1 MRQKSRNGFPFKLH
15 ITWRWTSAGDLA
27 ARSSRSKLR
36 ENSGGS
42 VASRRR
48 IALPGVPD
56 VRGVLGSSM
65 MLLSCESVPS
75 DDKDDDLA
83 VSTDSEKKLCSR
95 FALLGLAAGDW
106 SAIKPFKFRAQ
117 RKSSPFF
124 PIFVF
129 FRFLCPLYPYNL
141 RVPRVHCGES
151 GIMTGVY

>member
-1 MRQKSRNGFPFKLH
+1 
-15 ITWRWTSAGDLA
+15 
-27 ARSSRSKLR
+27 
-36 ENSGGS
+36 

-48 IALPGVPD
+48 IALPRVPG

-106 SAIKPFKFRAQ
+106 SAIKPFKIRSQ
-117 RKSSPFF
+117 RKNVPQHQ
-124 PIFVF
+124 
-129 FRFLCPLYPYNL
+129 
-141 RVPRVHCGES
+141 RV
-151 GIMTGVY
+151 